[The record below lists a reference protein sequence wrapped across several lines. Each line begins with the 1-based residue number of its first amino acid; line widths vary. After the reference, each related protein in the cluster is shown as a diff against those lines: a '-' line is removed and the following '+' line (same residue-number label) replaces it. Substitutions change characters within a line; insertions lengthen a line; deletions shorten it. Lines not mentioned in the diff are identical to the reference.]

1 MTSRNLSIAIA
12 LAFAVNAAPAA
23 ADTTLDYNFFK
34 TRVEPIFLKKRDDHV
49 RCYVCHSEAN
59 TAFKLEKLEGGAKFW
74 SEEQSR
80 KQFEV
85 VSKLVIPGEPMKSRL
100 LLQPLARE
108 AGGNPYHSG
117 GRQFSG
123 RDDPNWKIIEQWV
136 KGAKVAA
143 K

>member
-1 MTSRNLSIAIA
+1 MNPGRLGMA
-12 LAFAVNAAPAA
+12 LAVSVALHAAPAA
-23 ADTTLDYNFFK
+23 ADTTLDYEYFK

-59 TAFKLEKLEGGAKFW
+59 TNFKLEKLSDGAKFW

-80 KQFEV
+80 KQFEM
-85 VSKLVIPGEPMKSRL
+85 VSKLVVPGKPELSRL
-100 LLQPLARE
+100 LLQPLALE

-123 RDDPNWKIIEQWV
+123 KNDPNWKIMEQWV
-136 KGAKVAA
+136 KGQKLAA